1 MSGKKEK
8 QKNEDTY
15 KEKYDQM
22 IGIVKRLSE

>member
-22 IGIVKRLSE
+22 IDLVKRLFE